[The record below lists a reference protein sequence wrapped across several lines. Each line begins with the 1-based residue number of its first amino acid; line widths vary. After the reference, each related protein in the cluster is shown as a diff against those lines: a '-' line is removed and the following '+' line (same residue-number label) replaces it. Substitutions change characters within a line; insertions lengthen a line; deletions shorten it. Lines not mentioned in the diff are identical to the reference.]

1 MQAGRELDAKV
12 AEALGWHWAETDFG
26 LEGLF
31 PPEGDIRYNSALY
44 GPLRFDKDGYLETMP
59 NYSTSWHGMGVL
71 VEDARKHHGAL
82 LQFETYLDEYVGNV
96 VTDSDEDGF
105 RDYLDHTL
113 SFEATAPHAVCMA
126 FLKLKGVVT

>member
-31 PPEGDIRYNSALY
+31 PPEGDQRYNIALY

-59 NYSTSWHGMGVL
+59 RYSTSWNGMGVL
-71 VEDARKHHGAL
+71 VKEARNEGIFLWFEHGICEDFIGSA
-82 LQFETYLDEYVGNV
+82 YVGE
-96 VTDSDEDGF
+96 ED
-105 RDYLDHTL
+105 RTYEIKEIND
-113 SFEATAPHAVCMA
+113 APYAICLA
-126 FLKLKGVVT
+126 FLKAKGIAI